1 MKQMDSENSMNKT
14 RVLFTLAVLFMLPLT
29 AFAQDAQ
36 EQIDHARARA
46 LEAGIPVSLLD
57 SKVAEGR
64 AKGVDMDRIATAVEL
79 RLTNL
84 ERAKASMSRGANDAD
99 AAQLSVGAD
108 AIGAGV
114 GEAIL
119 EKVAAAASRDRRAVA
134 IAALTQLVL
143 HGVAPDAALVR
154 VQEAIARGPQA
165 LANLASESNTP
176 TRSTGRSNPHPP
188 ITSPGATHAK
198 PPIVPTGS
206 RGVGRGGK

>member
-1 MKQMDSENSMNKT
+1 MD
-14 RVLFTLAVLFMLPLT
+14 
-29 AFAQDAQ
+29 
-36 EQIDHARARA
+36 
-46 LEAGIPVSLLD
+46 G
-57 SKVAEGR
+57 
-64 AKGVDMDRIATAVEL
+64 IATAVEL

-154 VQEAIARGPQA
+154 VQDAIARGPQA
-165 LANLASESNTP
+165 LANLASESTTQTP
-176 TRSTGRSNPHPP
+176 STGRSNPHPP

>member
-1 MKQMDSENSMNKT
+1 
-14 RVLFTLAVLFMLPLT
+14 
-29 AFAQDAQ
+29 
-36 EQIDHARARA
+36 
-46 LEAGIPVSLLD
+46 
-57 SKVAEGR
+57 
-64 AKGVDMDRIATAVEL
+64 MDRIATAVEL

-154 VQEAIARGPQA
+154 VQEAIARGPHRRSPIWRRNRIRKRLPRA
-165 LANLASESNTP
+165 GRTP
-176 TRSTGRSNPHPP
+176 IPL
-188 ITSPGATHAK
+188 
-198 PPIVPTGS
+198 
-206 RGVGRGGK
+206 